1 MLLRARLTIFPRFE
15 VLLNQVSLRPSGIA
29 GSCGFVLVLC
39 DLRQQD
45 RLRLAAG
52 TEDASLTV
60 RQSASVQVGVL
71 VMMTCGII
79 NKVISTDTCTV

>member
-52 TEDASLTV
+52 TEDASL
-60 RQSASVQVGVL
+60 RQ
-71 VMMTCGII
+71 
-79 NKVISTDTCTV
+79 D